1 MFALIRY
8 HFLDYT
14 KSYKYVPPI
23 AMYFMSLLFVYAYK
37 PTPIVPTYLET
48 ALALYLLSAWITV
61 TIFHTED
68 PVQEQITISH
78 TNNISALYVGKY
90 ITALLICTVLSF
102 ISVIY
107 PIILQMFNEKM
118 TASLFLVGFLSH
130 MSFSILGISIATLF
144 TRNTIQKAGTAW
156 LSLTFIL
163 LITIASIRFKKELL
177 WFLPPVESFLM
188 LGQYKYNILT
198 HTLWLT
204 AWAIVY
210 SFLLFTLFLF
220 IVRKKRF

>member
-1 MFALIRY
+1 M
-8 HFLDYT
+8 
-14 KSYKYVPPI
+14 PPI
-23 AMYFMSLLFVYAYK
+23 AMYCISLLFVYTYK

-118 TASLFLVGFLSH
+118 TASLFLVGFLAH
-130 MSFSILGISIATLF
+130 MSLSILGISIATIF
-144 TRNTIQKAGTAW
+144 TRNIIQKASTAW

-163 LITIASIRFKKELL
+163 LMTIASIRLKKELL
-177 WFLPPVESFLM
+177 WFLPPVESFIM

-210 SFLLFTLFLF
+210 SFLLLTLFLF
-220 IVRKKRF
+220 LVRRKRF

>member
-1 MFALIRY
+1 
-8 HFLDYT
+8 
-14 KSYKYVPPI
+14 
-23 AMYFMSLLFVYAYK
+23 
-37 PTPIVPTYLET
+37 
-48 ALALYLLSAWITV
+48 
-61 TIFHTED
+61 
-68 PVQEQITISH
+68 
-78 TNNISALYVGKY
+78 
-90 ITALLICTVLSF
+90 
-102 ISVIY
+102 
-107 PIILQMFNEKM
+107 MFNEKM
-118 TASLFLVGFLSH
+118 TVSLFLVGFLSH

-144 TRNTIQKAGTAW
+144 TRNMIQKTGTAW

>member
-14 KSYKYVPPI
+14 KSYKYIPPI
-23 AMYFMSLLFVYAYK
+23 AMYCISLLFVYTYK

-118 TASLFLVGFLSH
+118 TASLFLVGFLAH
-130 MSFSILGISIATLF
+130 MSLSILGISIATLF
-144 TRNTIQKAGTAW
+144 TRNIIQKASTAW

-163 LITIASIRFKKELL
+163 LMTIASIRLKKELL
-177 WFLPPVESFLM
+177 WFLPPIESFIM

-204 AWAIVY
+204 AWTIVY
-210 SFLLFTLFLF
+210 SFLLLTLFLF
-220 IVRKKRF
+220 LIRRKRF

>member
-1 MFALIRY
+1 
-8 HFLDYT
+8 
-14 KSYKYVPPI
+14 
-23 AMYFMSLLFVYAYK
+23 MYFVSLLFVYTYK

-48 ALALYLLSAWITV
+48 ALALYLLSAWITI

-68 PVQEQITISH
+68 PIQEQITISH
-78 TNNISALYVGKY
+78 TNNISTLYVGKY

-107 PIILQMFNEKM
+107 PIILQMFNEEM
-118 TASLFLVGFLSH
+118 RISLFLVGFLAH

-144 TRNTIQKAGTAW
+144 TRNIIPKASTAW

-163 LITIASIRFKKELL
+163 LITIASIRLKKELL
-177 WFLPPVESFLM
+177 WFLPPVESFLT

-210 SFLLFTLFLF
+210 SFLLLTIFLF
-220 IVRKKRF
+220 VVRKKRF